1 MPRQQTFG
9 TLPTAVELAHY
20 SLERQHP
27 LMRAW
32 VDDAT
37 LLAAFTK
44 QHEEVDVL
52 LATDLAIAAARAE
65 RFAPEQPAES
75 MLNHWVPAGDDLHAM
90 LSMRFEGL
98 DPTKPF
104 VDATPL
110 SRSLRAADLPALAA
124 VALEAYGMHHPRYLR
139 LWSAEPSIRGTRPD
153 RRFLAA
159 PISEL
164 RPRDV
169 PAGLALTRAEGVD
182 HYDEAQQAYDAVNAA
197 HPQHTQHAALQD
209 RDDLQE
215 AADAGLL
222 FDVTVNGE
230 WAGYVSTTLDSADT
244 AGLPTY
250 VVQEL
255 ILTPAHRGHGYGPHL
270 STLLAASLPDQS
282 RLLTGTIHAANT
294 GARTAALKAGRQDIG
309 GWLQLPLPQP

>member
-1 MPRQQTFG
+1 VIPSAG
-9 TLPTAVELAHY
+9 ELAQY
-20 SLERQHP
+20 TLERQHP
-27 LMRAW
+27 LMRSW

-52 LATDLAIAAARAE
+52 LATDLSIAAARAE
-65 RFAPEQPAES
+65 RFAPGHPAES
-75 MLNHWVPAGDDLHAM
+75 MLNRWVPAGDDLHAM
-90 LSMRFEGL
+90 VSMRFEGL

-104 VDATPL
+104 VDATPM
-110 SRSLRAADLPALAA
+110 SRSLRTTDLPALANI
-124 VALEAYGMHHPRYLR
+124 ALESYSMHHPRYLR
-139 LWSAEPSIRGTRPD
+139 LWSAEPRIRGTRPD

-159 PISEL
+159 PVSDL

-169 PAGLALTRAEGVD
+169 PPGLALTRAEGVE
-182 HYDEAQQAYDAVNAA
+182 HYDEAQRAYDEVDAA
-197 HPQHTQHAALQD
+197 HPQHKQQAALQD

-230 WAGYVSTTLDSADT
+230 WAGYVSATLDSANST
-244 AGLPTY
+244 GLPTY

-255 ILTPAHRGHGYGPHL
+255 ILTPTHRGHGYGPHL
-270 STLLAASLPDQS
+270 TTLLAASLPDQT
-282 RLLTGTIHAANT
+282 RILTGTIHAANT
-294 GARTAALKAGRQDIG
+294 GARAAALKAGRHDVG
-309 GWLQLPLPQP
+309 GWLQLPLA